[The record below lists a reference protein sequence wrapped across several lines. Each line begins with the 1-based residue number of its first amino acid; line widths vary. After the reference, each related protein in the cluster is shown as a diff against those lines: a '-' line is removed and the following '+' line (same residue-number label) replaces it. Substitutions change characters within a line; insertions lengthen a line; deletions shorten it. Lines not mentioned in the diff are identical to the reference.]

1 MVINTIDF
9 PNEIIRAL
17 NEDSLVVFAGAGIS
31 MNEPTKLP
39 DFNGLV
45 ENIGKLCGVPFD
57 SEKCKPDE
65 FLGDRVRD
73 GVAVHKHVAEV
84 LDLEGLR
91 PNEYHKNILR
101 LFNKQETVRIVT
113 TNQDVMIEA
122 AAEEEGLS
130 ITCFY
135 SPAIPSGD
143 NFEGIVHLHGVVKD
157 PGNIIITDSDFGR
170 AYMLNGY
177 ATRFLV
183 DMFKTYT
190 VLFIGYSYKDPIV
203 RYLTA
208 SIPGDMLS
216 KAYILTPECDL
227 SIINRTGIKVIL
239 YPKGEH
245 LLACNAIE
253 KLGSYCKRGLF
264 AWEKRINTLDLDQP
278 PFDQETIDEI
288 LDGLNKP
295 PVRRRIMKKIHSNE
309 WAAFL
314 NEKGIFDDLFN
325 ASVDLNES
333 SAEWGKWLADNCLN
347 NAIFD
352 LILYHNN
359 TINPRFCEI
368 IISCFSVN
376 DEMHSN
382 ELLIKYMILFK
393 AVSTSGGYTY
403 NLIDIL
409 CERGLFS
416 EAWGVLINA
425 LNYRIVI
432 EQGFI
437 FSEGDQALDYKEEWL
452 FEKSLIDYY
461 WDHYFHKK
469 VENASHTVAFLTN
482 IIHRLYLELSPLKGA
497 DRLFSLDFFD
507 LEKTIWINSG
517 SELHIVCEI
526 IIAALIQ
533 LSDESP
539 EDAIYWLKKAL
550 LRDQPSLVRRLGL
563 LGLREIRC
571 LSSSEKTMLVLDNF
585 HLHEIS
591 EKEQLFKLIAVCFD
605 EINSDLQQTVLERIW
620 NIDESIAELRDDR
633 SQYRIRCNWYN
644 WIQEKCESC
653 RVQISDYLKKIHDVY
668 PNLIPSEHPELDIG
682 PIQTKWGSESPVSQG
697 ALHEMPIDER
707 YDYLNNYKTEDIF
720 DGPDR
725 FGLMST
731 LTTVCSNDLKWGLE
745 LIEKLSIE
753 KNYKIDIWDASIRG
767 LAKAVKQVPDFQRV
781 LEVVETLDAPE
792 LAKTFA
798 QLVETILQNNELY
811 DSIVEEPIIR
821 NRIVVFLE
829 KLWLQRSIE
838 ERFEADWPTISLNTV
853 SGIVTDSLVKLT
865 CYVKHRRIDQAFK
878 SFVSN
883 SELRVMEAPEFACVV
898 CEYAAQINYCDKEWF
913 SDNVLVLLESE
924 NPELKKAA
932 WEGFLLGVRNFSPEF
947 AEAMLPIFHKN
958 RKIREKL
965 EEDAYRRFIF
975 DYVLLF
981 TYLVDDPVADYVM
994 PLIVTDDD
1002 KEQFADALG
1011 KIMKNMDS
1019 EQTEALWNRWVKQY
1033 WLLRLKNIPSPI
1045 NTFELSKMIHWAFV
1059 IPAVGEVVDL
1069 IIRTKVDGF
1078 IKSNSILYELR
1089 EENTLI
1095 KYPEEMAR
1103 LLIYIYN
1110 HCDKKNISVYSFNGI
1125 AKQIIDQ
1132 GVRDE
1137 LKESLEELI

>member
-17 NEDSLVVFAGAGIS
+17 NEDSLVVFAGAGVS
-31 MNEPTKLP
+31 MKEPTKLP

-45 ENIGKLCGVPFD
+45 ENVGVLCGIPFD
-57 SEKCKPDE
+57 SEKCEPDE
-65 FLGDRVRD
+65 FLGDRARD

-84 LDLEGLR
+84 LDVEGLR

-101 LFNKQETVRIVT
+101 LFNKQETIRIVT

-130 ITCFY
+130 TICFY

-157 PGNIIITDSDFGR
+157 PRNIIITDSDFGR

-203 RYLTA
+203 RYLTS
-208 SIPGDMLS
+208 SIPGDILS
-216 KAYILTPECDL
+216 KAYILTQECDL
-227 SIINRTGIKVIL
+227 SIIKRTGINIIL

-245 LLACNAIE
+245 LLACDAIE
-253 KLGSYCKRGLF
+253 KLGNYCKRGLF

-295 PVRRRIMKKIHSNE
+295 PVRRRIMKKIHSSE

-333 SAEWGKWLADNCLN
+333 SIEWGEWLADNCLN
-347 NAIFD
+347 NAVFG
-352 LILYHNN
+352 LIMYHNN

-376 DEMHSN
+376 DEVHSN
-382 ELLIKYMILFK
+382 ELLIKYLILFK
-393 AVSTSGGYTY
+393 AVSKSGWYTY

-416 EAWGVLINA
+416 EAWDVFINS

-432 EQGFI
+432 EQGFV

-452 FEKSLIDYY
+452 FDKSIINYY
-461 WDHYFHKK
+461 WEKYFHKK
-469 VENASHTVAFLTN
+469 VEHASHTLAVLTN
-482 IIHRLYLELSPLKGA
+482 IIHRLYLDLSPLKGA
-497 DRLFSLDFFD
+497 GRLFSLEYFD
-507 LEKTIWINSG
+507 LEKTIWISSS

-526 IIAALIQ
+526 IIASLKQ

-539 EDAIYWLKKAL
+539 EDAVYWLKKVL
-550 LRDQPSLVRRLGL
+550 LKDQPSLVRRIGL

-571 LSSSEKTMLVLDNF
+571 LSPSEKIMLVLDNF
-585 HLHEIS
+585 HLHEKS
-591 EKEQLFKLIAVCFD
+591 EKEQLYRLIVVCFD
-605 EINSDLQQTVLERIW
+605 EINADLQQAVLERIW
-620 NIDESIAELRDDR
+620 NIDESIAELRDDC
-633 SQYRIRCNWYN
+633 SQYRIRCNWFN

-653 RVQISDYLKKIHDVY
+653 REQISDYLKKIHDVY
-668 PNLIPSEHPELDIG
+668 PDMIPSEHPELDIG
-682 PIQTKWGSESPVSQG
+682 PIQTKWGSDSPVSQG

-707 YDYLNNYKTEDIF
+707 YDYLNNYKNEDVF

-725 FGLMST
+725 FGLMDT
-731 LTTVCSNDLKWGLE
+731 LTTVCSNDLRWGLE
-745 LIEKLSIE
+745 LIEKLSNE
-753 KNYKIDIWDASIRG
+753 NNYTRDIWDASVRG
-767 LAKAVKQVPDFQRV
+767 LAKAIKKVPDFQRV
-781 LEVVETLDAPE
+781 LEVAETVDAPE

-798 QLVETILQNNELY
+798 QLVETIIQNNALY
-811 DSIVEEPIIR
+811 DSLVEDTDLR
-821 NRIVVFLE
+821 DRTVVFLE
-829 KLWLQRSIE
+829 RLWMQRSTE

-853 SGIVTDSLVKLT
+853 SGIVIDAIVKLT
-865 CYVKHRRIDQAFK
+865 CFVKQRRIDSLFK
-878 SFVSN
+878 SFISN
-883 SELRVMEAPEFACVV
+883 NELRVVEAPEFACVV
-898 CEYAAQINYCDKEWF
+898 CEYAAQINYCDNEWF

-924 NPELKKAA
+924 NLELKKAA
-932 WEGFLLGVRNFSPEF
+932 WEGFLIGVRNFSPEF
-947 AEAMLPIFHKN
+947 AEVMLPVFHNNKQ
-958 RKIREKL
+958 IREEL

-981 TYLVDDPVADYVM
+981 TYLIDYPITKYVM
-994 PLIVTDDD
+994 PLIVSDDD

-1011 KIMKNMDS
+1011 KIMKNMDPDQS
-1019 EQTEALWNRWVKQY
+1019 EVLWKRWVKQY

-1045 NTFELSKMIHWAFV
+1045 NSSELSRMIRWTFV
-1059 IPAVGEVVDL
+1059 IPDVGEVVDL
-1069 IIRTKVDGF
+1069 IIKTKVDGF
-1078 IKSNSILYELR
+1078 IKSNSILHELR
-1089 EENTLI
+1089 EGNMIIE
-1095 KYPEEMAR
+1095 YPEEMAR
-1103 LLIYIYN
+1103 LLIYIHN
-1110 HCDKKNISVYSFNGI
+1110 HCDKNDISVYLFNGI

-1132 GVRDE
+1132 GVSDE
-1137 LKESLEELI
+1137 LKESLEEII